1 MIPNEIIQRYF
12 LLIFQYDSSRD
23 LCLDFLLMPK
33 NNKKYIKMTTYIGC
47 DKIHAPKDYKSNE
60 SKWVLHV
67 LLVSFAFT
75 LHLVEHG
82 NKCPW

>member
-1 MIPNEIIQRYF
+1 MIPNDIIQRYF

-23 LCLDFLLMPK
+23 PCLDFLLMPK

-47 DKIHAPKDYKSNE
+47 DKIHAPKANESNQ

-67 LLVSFAFT
+67 MLVSIAFT
-75 LHLVEHG
+75 LHLVKHG

>member
-1 MIPNEIIQRYF
+1 MIPNDNTQRYF
-12 LLIFQYDSSRD
+12 LPIFQYDSSRS

-33 NNKKYIKMTTYIGC
+33 NNKKNIKMTTCVGC
-47 DKIHAPKDYKSNE
+47 GKIHAPRDYEGNQ
-60 SKWVLHV
+60 SKWILHV
-67 LLVSFAFT
+67 MLFSLAFT